1 MYYTKR
7 MAIICLAACTALSSV
22 ATDYTK
28 YVNPFIGTQTD
39 DTGALS
45 GSTFPGPTMPQGMVQ
60 LAPETEQYVTWDPCC
75 GYDYNRDS
83 IFGFTHT
90 HLSGTGC
97 TDLIDISLMPTVKHV
112 TPELLRKGI
121 FALPF
126 KHSQEKAAPGYYMV
140 DLLGGENINVELSA
154 TVHAGIHK
162 YTFPE
167 GKEQTVILDLDRMTF
182 RGDAYYTGR
191 RAYQIIQSQ
200 IRVIDEKT
208 IEGFRVLTGWAKLR
222 KVYFRAEFSRPI
234 VSRILMD
241 GGRNAGGSDVING
254 RTLRAALRFNEKA
267 GRDVMVKVAISAV
280 DNDGAR
286 KNMQAEARSWD
297 FGYYVKAAHD
307 AWEKELSTIDIE
319 GTDDQKTIFYTG
331 LYHVLMQP
339 NTMSDVDGRYM
350 NTNFEIKQMPKG
362 QAYHSTFSLWDTFR
376 AAHPLYTLL
385 YPNIAV
391 QFVRDMV
398 LHHETY
404 GYLPIWALWGQDNY
418 CMIGNH
424 AIPVVADAIMSELPG
439 LDVERAYKAMVE
451 SSTRTHPN
459 SPFEVWEEFGYMP
472 QNRQNVSVS
481 ITMEQ
486 AFDDWCVAAVA
497 KKLGKQ
503 KDYERF
509 SKRSEFYRNLFNPAT
524 GFFQPKDDKGNWIEP
539 FDPLSYEN
547 PCFVEG
553 NAWQYMWFVPQ
564 NPQGLI
570 DLFGGVKPFIAKL
583 NENFTLTETS
593 GEVNGN
599 ASGFIGQYAH
609 GNEPS
614 HHTVYLYNFAGQPWR
629 TQELVEQVRSQF
641 YNATPCGYAGNDDC
655 GQMSAWYIFS
665 SLGFYP
671 FNAGSAEYVIGTP
684 LFRRAVLHMPGGKDL
699 TINAPRKSDKAIY
712 VKGVKLNGRK
722 INDWKLTHR
731 QLIEGGTL
739 DFTMSVKK

>member
-1 MYYTKR
+1 MKR
-7 MAIICLAACTALSSV
+7 TTLFLLVLCAVLGGK

-97 TDLIDISLMPTVKHV
+97 TDLIDISLMPTTKKV
-112 TPELLRKGI
+112 TPQMLSKGI
-121 FALPF
+121 FALPYS
-126 KHSQEKAAPGYYMV
+126 HDREAATAGYYMV
-140 DLLGGENINVELSA
+140 DLLGGEDIRVELSA
-154 TVHAGIHK
+154 TVHAGIHR

-167 GKEQTVILDLDRMTF
+167 GKDQTVILDLDRMTY

-234 VSRILMD
+234 ANRIMMD
-241 GGRNAGGSDVING
+241 GGRSVGKSDVING
-254 RTLRAALRFNEKA
+254 RTLRAALSFDAAQGK
-267 GRDVMVKVAISAV
+267 DLMVKVAISAV

-286 KNMQAEARSWD
+286 KNMKAEAQSWD
-297 FGYYVKAAHD
+297 FGYYTKAAHD
-307 AWEKELSTIDIE
+307 AWEKELATIEIE

-350 NTNFEIKQMPKG
+350 DTNFEIKQMPEG

-385 YPNIAV
+385 YPEVAA
-391 QFVRDMV
+391 QFVRDMI
-398 LHHETY
+398 LHHDTY
-404 GYLPIWALWGQDNY
+404 GYLPIWDLWGQDNY

-424 AIPVVADAIMSELPG
+424 AIPVLADAILSELPG
-439 LDVERAYKAMVE
+439 IDVERAYKAMVE
-451 SSTRTHPN
+451 SSTRTHLN
-459 SPFEVWEEFGYMP
+459 SPFEIWEEYGYMP
-472 QNRQNVSVS
+472 QNKQNVSVS

-497 KKLGKQ
+497 KKLGKTE
-503 KDYERF
+503 DYERF
-509 SKRSEFYRNLFNPAT
+509 IKRSEFYRNLFNPAT

-553 NAWQYMWFVPQ
+553 NAWQYMWFVPH

-570 DLFGGVKPFIAKL
+570 DLFGGVKPFIKKL

-593 GEVNGN
+593 GEINGN
-599 ASGFIGQYAH
+599 ASAFIGQYAH

-629 TQELVEQVRSQF
+629 TQELVEQVRSSF
-641 YNATPCGYAGNDDC
+641 YNPTPCGYAGNDDC

-684 LFRRAVLHMPGGKDL
+684 LFQKAVLHMPNGKDL
-699 TINAPRKSDKAIY
+699 VINAPRKSDKAIY
-712 VKGVKLNGRK
+712 VKSVKLNGKK
-722 INDWKLTHR
+722 ITDWKLTHQ
-731 QLIEGGTL
+731 QLMEGGTL
-739 DFTMSVKK
+739 DFTMSAKK